1 MKQVKIT
8 DVFPNL
14 TAAVNIVNAILKN
27 IPIQNIDY
35 ENLFKHSKNELD
47 GAIYFSTN
55 DIANTMLDIILS
67 NIQYKG
73 LQNIIGNNKVLKF
86 EVCAEDNY
94 AHIDINIPE
103 ILESKAEEYFNN
115 YFNNCHL
122 EIEIN

>member
-1 MKQVKIT
+1 MKPLKII
-8 DVFPNL
+8 DIFPNL

-35 ENLFKHSKNELD
+35 ENLFKHYDLD
-47 GAIYFSTN
+47 GTIYFSTS

-94 AHIDINIPE
+94 AHIDIDIPE
-103 ILESKAEEYFNN
+103 ILESKAEYYFNN

-122 EIEIN
+122 EIGIN